1 MRKGPE
7 EFLWSCKALYMYSVV
22 HYVHAADFDDCRVR
36 YGLWIDGSVLK
47 HVVRAAHDNYV
58 AMHFHPSSNFSSEYG
73 HVMSKTFAEYIS
85 NRYFAKYISN
95 LKFRLSALFPPTPA
109 MSRLCWVKSMCPL
122 HYCQLFK
129 QRWQTTS
136 TGTVHLAGLTVMLKC
151 FVAAQQ
157 KRILANQIMRAKLQV
172 YKIKNERTW
181 LMYRVSDTASSP
193 PWTPQERTC
202 HMGQPPSGGL
212 PFLCCHLY
220 WGHSSSQYNSP
231 VSRTDFWVNL
241 PSVTKTIL
249 EDFFFLNAQI
259 EVHRDCNRES
269 NDWQVGLLFFC
280 CLSSPMCA
288 GIKVLTAP
296 LWFLDEDQQT
306 YWQSCL
312 VLPHLSTWGCC

>member
-7 EFLWSCKALYMYSVV
+7 EFLWSCEALYMYSVV
-22 HYVHAADFDDCRVR
+22 HYVHAADFKDCRVR
-36 YGLWIDGSVLK
+36 YGLWIGHIDRSVLK
-47 HVVRAAHDNYV
+47 HVVRASHDNYV

-73 HVMSKTFAEYIS
+73 HVMSKTIAKYIS
-85 NRYFAKYISN
+85 DQYFAKYISN
-95 LKFRLSALFPPTPA
+95 LKLILSALFPLTPA

-129 QRWQTTS
+129 QRWQTMS
-136 TGTVHLAGLTVMLKC
+136 TGTVHLPGLTVMLKC
-151 FVAAQQ
+151 FVVEQQ
-157 KRILANQIMRAKLQV
+157 KKILANQIMRAKLQM
-172 YKIKNERTW
+172 YNIKNKKMW
-181 LMYRVSDTASSP
+181 LIYGVGDTDMDTS
-193 PWTPQERTC
+193 
-202 HMGQPPSGGL
+202 GQNMPHRSALSGGL

-249 EDFFFLNAQI
+249 EDFFFWMLKSKFI
-259 EVHRDCNRES
+259 GIVIES
-269 NDWQVGLLFFC
+269 NNWQVGLLFFC
-280 CLSSPMCA
+280 CLSSPVCA

-296 LWFLDEDQQT
+296 LWFLDENQQT

-312 VLPHLSTWGCC
+312 VQPHLSTWGCC